1 MSTSMSPD
9 VNPDL
14 SQLRDIHLPAQVSWW
29 PLAPGWWLLL
39 AAVGL
44 AVAGLLWWWRRR
56 HNNRWRRQ
64 ALQEIGRLRA
74 SPRAQDSVIALSVLL
89 RRVAISQFP
98 RHQVAAL
105 NGDAWLAFLDR
116 TLGAGQEFMSDVGHM
131 LSTAPYVQDAQIE
144 AKTMHALF
152 ALSERWVRKL
162 PTGVI
167 K

>member
-1 MSTSMSPD
+1 MSP
-9 VNPDL
+9 VANPDL
-14 SQLRDIHLPAQVSWW
+14 SQLRDIHLPAPVSWW
-29 PLAPGWWLLL
+29 PLAPGWWLLIA
-39 AAVGL
+39 AAVL
-44 AVAGLLWWWRRR
+44 LVAGLLWWWRRR

-64 ALQEIGRLRA
+64 ALQEINRLRA
-74 SPRAQDSVIALSVLL
+74 SAAVQEGVIALSVLL
-89 RRVAISQFP
+89 RRVAVSKFP

-116 TLGAGQEFMSDVGHM
+116 TLGTGHEFMSDAGRM

-144 AKTMHALF
+144 PQTLHALF

-162 PTGVI
+162 PTGVT